1 MNTHNISPP
10 PPNRIGGTVFRW
22 GERTFIMGILN
33 VTPDSFSGDGLAN
46 DIDAAVEQ
54 ARRMVDE
61 GADIIDIGGESTRPG
76 APEVSAEAEIS
87 RVVPVIERLAAELI
101 VPISID
107 TYKAEVAEAA
117 VQAGASL
124 LNDVWGLKRD
134 PRLAVIAARH
144 RLPIVI
150 SSSQRDAPVEDI
162 VPAVI
167 DSLKWAI
174 EQAGAAGVA
183 PENIIV
189 DPGFGFG
196 KTPGQNLEILRRL
209 SELRVLG
216 KPVLLGVS
224 RKSTIGRVLGDAS
237 VEDRLSGSLA
247 GAVIGIMGGADII
260 RAHDVKE
267 TVRAARMTDAVTR
280 GWQDE

>member
-1 MNTHNISPP
+1 MNTHNFSFSPP
-10 PPNRIGGTVFRW
+10 TRIGGTIFRW

-33 VTPDSFSGDGLAN
+33 ITPDSFSGDGLGN
-46 DIDAAVEQ
+46 DIDAAVAQ
-54 ARRMVDE
+54 ARRMVAE
-61 GADIIDIGGESTRPG
+61 GADIIDVGGESTRPG
-76 APEVSAEAEIS
+76 APEVSAEDEIS
-87 RVVPVIERLAAELI
+87 RVVPVIERLAAELA

-117 VQAGASL
+117 VRAGASL

-134 PRLAVIAARH
+134 PRLAEIAARH

-150 SSSQRDAPVEDI
+150 SSSQRDAPVTDI
-162 VPAVI
+162 VPAVT

-174 EQAGAAGVA
+174 EQAEAAGVA

-196 KTPGQNLEILRRL
+196 KTVGQNLEILRRL
-209 SELRVLG
+209 SELRSLG

-224 RKSTIGRVLGDAS
+224 HKSTIGRVLGDAP

-247 GAVIGIMGGADII
+247 GAVIGIMGGAGII
-260 RAHDVKE
+260 RTHDVKE
-267 TVRAARMTDAVTR
+267 TVRAARMADAVTR
-280 GWQDE
+280 GWQNE